1 MIASR
6 PMIACIKL
14 VESTTAAQIPA
25 RGHATAAVT
34 YPTTA
39 PVPIVA
45 SAEGSR
51 SENVPTPN
59 IFAKSAATQKYSGGC
74 TNHWAPF
81 KCITTQ
87 SCVSRISR
95 ATSPYAVSLLSHSV
109 PVPSPGSVAS
119 AATAAP
125 MSAACHGRRNGCAL
139 DSGAARR
146 GARTVLVTVYP
157 IVMNVQGRLAVV
169 VGGGSVAER
178 KVAALL
184 EAGATVRVV
193 SPELAPALEHLRGR
207 GQITWEARRFEATL
221 LDGATL
227 AFAATNDDAV
237 NAAVVAAA
245 RQRSILVND
254 ASKAERGDFATPA
267 VYRKGELTISVDTG
281 GTAPAVSKLV
291 REKLGGLIERTLD
304 NTLVCASRAS
314 VLAMT
319 QTRTVMAKLAR
330 SGVASTVINISTKGD
345 EVQDRSLASIGTDSV
360 FVKELEFALRE
371 GRADYAVHSCK
382 DLPSTLPDDMELTA
396 VVERADPRDVY
407 CSEKYASFE
416 ELPPNARV
424 GTSSPR
430 RRAQLEAM
438 RGDLDYR
445 DIRGNV
451 DTRLRKLREGQYDAI
466 VLAAAGLDR
475 LGARATH
482 MVPFAADTLVPA
494 VAQGALA
501 VETRRG
507 DPVGAV
513 LRTAL
518 NDPER
523 EREVIAERAFLR
535 GMRGGCQAPIGA
547 HATSEGA
554 GGSMVL
560 RAAVGLGA
568 AGVVRGE
575 RRAAVASAAD
585 AEALGTALAAELST
599 SMLERTR

>member
-1 MIASR
+1 MI
-6 PMIACIKL
+6 
-14 VESTTAAQIPA
+14 
-25 RGHATAAVT
+25 
-34 YPTTA
+34 
-39 PVPIVA
+39 
-45 SAEGSR
+45 
-51 SENVPTPN
+51 
-59 IFAKSAATQKYSGGC
+59 
-74 TNHWAPF
+74 
-81 KCITTQ
+81 
-87 SCVSRISR
+87 
-95 ATSPYAVSLLSHSV
+95 
-109 PVPSPGSVAS
+109 
-119 AATAAP
+119 
-125 MSAACHGRRNGCAL
+125 
-139 DSGAARR
+139 
-146 GARTVLVTVYP
+146 
-157 IVMNVQGRLAVV
+157 NVQGRLAVV

-207 GQITWEARRFEATL
+207 GQITWEARRFQATL

-267 VYRKGELTISVDTG
+267 VYRKGALTISVDTG
-281 GTAPAVSKLV
+281 GAAPAVSKLV

-396 VVERADPRDVY
+396 VVERADPHDVY

-438 RGDLDYR
+438 RDDLDYR

-475 LGARATH
+475 LGARAAH

-547 HATSEGA
+547 HATYEGA
-554 GGSMVL
+554 EGSMVL
-560 RAAVGLGA
+560 LAAVGLGA

-599 SMLERTR
+599 SVLERTP

>member
-1 MIASR
+1 
-6 PMIACIKL
+6 
-14 VESTTAAQIPA
+14 
-25 RGHATAAVT
+25 
-34 YPTTA
+34 
-39 PVPIVA
+39 
-45 SAEGSR
+45 
-51 SENVPTPN
+51 
-59 IFAKSAATQKYSGGC
+59 
-74 TNHWAPF
+74 
-81 KCITTQ
+81 
-87 SCVSRISR
+87 
-95 ATSPYAVSLLSHSV
+95 
-109 PVPSPGSVAS
+109 
-119 AATAAP
+119 
-125 MSAACHGRRNGCAL
+125 
-139 DSGAARR
+139 
-146 GARTVLVTVYP
+146 
-157 IVMNVQGRLAVV
+157 MNVQGRLAVV

-304 NTLVCASRAS
+304 NTLICASRAS